1 MRGLIMAGG
10 QGTRLNP
17 STAVTN
23 KHLLP
28 VFDKPMIYYPLTTML
43 LAGIR
48 DITILSTASG
58 AESFKRLLSD
68 GHNLGIKIDYIVQG
82 NALGISHGIQ
92 LYIEEKEISEDLL
105 VILGDNIFFG
115 SGMGRNIL
123 ESTAREKCVIWTQE
137 VENPSQYGI
146 AELDGD
152 RVIGVDEKPEFPKSN
167 KAITGLYYFPSDL
180 ASKFSHIKMS
190 GRGEYEITSLIDAY
204 LVDDRVI
211 CHELGRGVYWLDAG
225 TIENLYEASNFVRAV
240 QQRQGL
246 LIGSPEEAAWQS
258 GLITDSKFKKL
269 IDELPHS
276 DYKKTLLKSRPL

>member
-17 STAVTN
+17 STTVTN

-48 DITILSTASG
+48 NITILSTANG
-58 AESFKRLLSD
+58 TENFKRLFGD
-68 GHNLGIKIDYIVQG
+68 GNHLGINLEYIVQEK
-82 NALGISHGIQ
+82 ALGIAHGIQ
-92 LYIEEKEISEDLL
+92 LYVEEKNISEELL

-123 ESTAREKCVIWTQE
+123 ESTAKEKCVIWTQE
-137 VENPSQYGI
+137 VDDPSQYGI
-146 AELDGD
+146 AELNEE
-152 RVIGVDEKPEFPKSN
+152 RVVGVEEKPKFPKSN
-167 KAITGLYYFPSDL
+167 NAITGLYYFPSDL
-180 ASKFSHIKMS
+180 ASKFAEIEIS
-190 GRGEYEITSLIDAY
+190 GRGEYEITSLINAY

-211 CHELGRGVYWLDAG
+211 SHQLGRGVYWLDAG

-258 GLITDSKFKKL
+258 GLITDANFLKL
-269 IDELPHS
+269 IEQLPQS
-276 DYKKTLLKSRPL
+276 DYKKILLKSGPF